1 MVGGIFSNS
10 ALSDCPARI
19 GEAELLAWFLAA
31 SPGDRIAYWRGHL
44 AIDLAPTA
52 SSLGQSERRRLRGL
66 KNMTLHMAE
75 TGLLHLVQQ
84 RLGLDDY
91 LYLAIARPRPRQG
104 SARLVLPGLSPQAAS
119 SLPQAA

>member
-1 MVGGIFSNS
+1 MLTRAPSP
-10 ALSDCPARI
+10 LRPQI
-19 GEAELLAWFLAA
+19 GEPEMLAWFLAA

-44 AIDLAPTA
+44 VIELAPTA
-52 SSLGQSERRRLRGL
+52 SPLSQSERRRLRGL

-75 TGLLHLVQQ
+75 TGLVHLVQQ

-119 SLPQAA
+119 LLPQAA

>member
-1 MVGGIFSNS
+1 MLVRAPSP
-10 ALSDCPARI
+10 LRPQI

-44 AIDLAPTA
+44 AIDLAPT
-52 SSLGQSERRRLRGL
+52 SSPLSQNERRRLRGL
-66 KNMTLHMAE
+66 KNMTLSMAE

-104 SARLVLPGLSPQAAS
+104 SARLILPGLSPQAAS

>member
-1 MVGGIFSNS
+1 MLTRAPSP
-10 ALSDCPARI
+10 LRPQI
-19 GEAELLAWFLAA
+19 GEAEMLAWFLAA

-52 SSLGQSERRRLRGL
+52 SPLGHSERRRLRGL
-66 KNMTLHMAE
+66 KVLTLSMAE

-84 RLGLDDY
+84 RLGPDDY

>member
-1 MVGGIFSNS
+1 MLTRAPSP
-10 ALSDCPARI
+10 LRPQI
-19 GEAELLAWFLAA
+19 GEPEMLAWFLAA

-44 AIDLAPTA
+44 AIELSMTA
-52 SSLGQSERRRLRGL
+52 SPLGDSERRRLRGL
-66 KNMTLHMAE
+66 KNLTLHMAE
-75 TGLLHLVQQ
+75 MDLLHLVQQ

-104 SARLVLPGLSPQAAS
+104 SARLVLPGLAPQAAS

>member
-1 MVGGIFSNS
+1 MLTRAPSP
-10 ALSDCPARI
+10 LRPQI
-19 GEAELLAWFLAA
+19 GEPEMLAWFLAA

-44 AIDLAPTA
+44 AIELSVTA
-52 SSLGQSERRRLRGL
+52 SPLSDSERRRLRGL
-66 KNMTLHMAE
+66 KNMTLSMAE
-75 TGLLHLVQQ
+75 TGLVHLVQQ

-119 SLPQAA
+119 LLPQAA

>member
-1 MVGGIFSNS
+1 MLTRAPSP
-10 ALSDCPARI
+10 LRPQI
-19 GEAELLAWFLAA
+19 GEAEMLAWFLAA

-52 SSLGQSERRRLRGL
+52 SPLSQSERRRLRGL

-75 TGLLHLVQQ
+75 LDLLHLVQQ
-84 RLGLDDY
+84 RLGPDDY

-104 SARLVLPGLSPQAAS
+104 SARLILPGLTPQAAS

>member
-1 MVGGIFSNS
+1 MLTRAPSP
-10 ALSDCPARI
+10 LRPQI
-19 GEAELLAWFLAA
+19 GEPEMLAWLLAA

-44 AIDLAPTA
+44 AIDLAVTA
-52 SSLGQSERRRLRGL
+52 SPLGDSERRRLRGL
-66 KNMTLHMAE
+66 KVLALSMAE

-84 RLGLDDY
+84 RLGPDDY
-91 LYLAIARPRPRQG
+91 LYLAIARPRPCQG

>member
-1 MVGGIFSNS
+1 MLVRAPSP
-10 ALSDCPARI
+10 LQPQI

-52 SSLGQSERRRLRGL
+52 SPLSQSERRRLRGVKVL
-66 KNMTLHMAE
+66 ALSMAE

-84 RLGLDDY
+84 RLGPDDY

-104 SARLVLPGLSPQAAS
+104 SARLILPGVSPQAAS
-119 SLPQAA
+119 LLPQAA

>member
-1 MVGGIFSNS
+1 MLTRVPSP
-10 ALSDCPARI
+10 LRPQI
-19 GEAELLAWFLAA
+19 GEAEMLAWFLAA

-66 KNMTLHMAE
+66 KNLTLHMAE
-75 TGLLHLVQQ
+75 MDLLHLVQQ
-84 RLGLDDY
+84 RLGPDDY
-91 LYLAIARPRPRQG
+91 LYLAIARPRPRHG

>member
-1 MVGGIFSNS
+1 MLTRAPSP
-10 ALSDCPARI
+10 LRPQI

-66 KNMTLHMAE
+66 KVLALSMAE

-84 RLGLDDY
+84 RLGPDDY

-104 SARLVLPGLSPQAAS
+104 SARLILPGLSPKAAS
-119 SLPQAA
+119 LLPQAA